1 MRLKQLTI
9 TNFGIYKDEN
19 TFNFPYSEDKKVSM
33 IIGKNGSGKTTF
45 LNAMK
50 VCLFGSMILKN
61 RTITKNYE
69 EFIINLLNKNAM
81 KEALSRFSI
90 KATFISQVH
99 NFDGEFTIERVWDI
113 RSSFKEE
120 VYMMR
125 NGKQLSPD
133 DQESFFN
140 ALYHAFP
147 LDLFDLFY
155 LDGEK
160 IDQLSVLN
168 TNLIELLESSINI
181 DLFKKLNSDLI
192 NYAVKRINNKHINQ
206 ITLDKKVKEEEL
218 DLYKEE
224 LSETQINIEKLNS
237 AINIKSDE
245 LDNFKKSL
253 NINTIA
259 MDQVEYNLLLDE
271 IRDLKKD
278 VEHDLINLLPF
289 TLVKDQLL
297 TLLKTIEHE
306 SLVVE
311 NQTINKAITSLE
323 LKDHLLRS
331 NFPKKDTL
339 KLISAISDFYSYDK
353 SEMIH
358 HLNNDDYY
366 SLRTKI
372 TKLTEYNKDTLHDK
386 IKKLNVLESRQ
397 KKLSKEAEE
406 FAAAKKAGQL
416 DTLLNLQKDLDK
428 LHTSLTEKENVVT
441 NIYSNISTLEEE
453 IKILNN
459 EIWSEMKKNNIN
471 NILDQIHTVLDQYIE
486 QVKLNK
492 INEIEFHTKSMFDR
506 LIRKEGFI
514 KDFKLQDEE
523 IYLLDEHGN
532 QLNHS
537 NLSAGEKQL
546 FILSLIY
553 AILQSSERTVPL
565 MFDTLLGRLDEE
577 HRENVFKEFISNCPD
592 QVIILATDSELA
604 NIDRKYLENLVNTE
618 YTIDFSKKN
627 DRLIEMR
634 G

>member
-61 RTITKNYE
+61 RTITRNYE
-69 EFIINLLNKNAM
+69 EFVINLLNKNAM

-125 NGKQLSPD
+125 NGKQLSAE

-181 DLFKKLNSDLI
+181 DLFKKLNSDLV
-192 NYAVKRINNKHINQ
+192 NYAVKRINSKHISK
-206 ITLDKKVKEEEL
+206 ITLDKEAKEDEL
-218 DLYKEE
+218 DLYKED
-224 LSETQINIEKLNS
+224 LSDAQININKLNNN
-237 AINIKSDE
+237 INIKSDE

-253 NINTIA
+253 NISTIA
-259 MDQVEYNLLLDE
+259 IDQVEYNLLLDE

-278 VEHDLINLLPF
+278 IEHDLINFLPF
-289 TLVKDQLL
+289 TLIKDQLL
-297 TLLKTIEHE
+297 TLLETIEHE

-311 NQTINKAITSLE
+311 NQTINKAMSSQELE
-323 LKDHLLRS
+323 DRLVNSGFD
-331 NFPKKDTL
+331 KKDTK
-339 KLISAISDFYSYDK
+339 KLISAIKQFYSYDK

-372 TKLTEYNKDTLHDK
+372 TKLTEYNKDILHDK
-386 IKKLNVLESRQ
+386 IKKLNILESRQ

-406 FAAAKKAGQL
+406 LAAAKKAGQL
-416 DTLLNLQKDLDK
+416 DILLNLQKDLDK
-428 LHTSLTEKENVVT
+428 LHTSLTQKETAVA
-441 NIYSNISTLEEE
+441 NIHSNISTLEEE

-459 EIWSEMKKNNIN
+459 EIWTEMKKNNIN

-492 INEIEFHTKSMFDR
+492 IHEIEFHTKSMFDR

-604 NIDRKYLENLVNTE
+604 NIDRKYLKNLVNTE